1 MPNIQI
7 FFVFSDKRHIFVSNS
22 EQMCLLLKKSVYLD
36 EGTVAKHDIVCYKVI
51 AKGFYDEPQSGIK
64 YFYQTP
70 CACERVDIDIIEKNG
85 EFATNKYGRPCYGTS
100 VLSIGWIHTY
110 KTLRGAWNLIS
121 CLAYES
127 GPKSY
132 LQVYKCVIPKGTCY
146 FEGEDLLTDK
156 TSYASDKIRFV
167 AQIKKR

>member
-1 MPNIQI
+1 M
-7 FFVFSDKRHIFVSNS
+7 FTV
-22 EQMCLLLKKSVYLD
+22 KKSVYLD
-36 EGTVAKHDIVCYKVI
+36 DGAEAVAKHDIVCYKVI
-51 AKGFYDEPQSGIK
+51 AKGFYYESGFK

-85 EFATNKYGRPCYGTS
+85 EFAANKYGRHYATS

-110 KTLRGAWNLIS
+110 KTLRGAWDLIS
-121 CLAYES
+121 HLAYQS
-127 GPKSY
+127 GPRCY

-146 FEGEDLLTDK
+146 FEGEDLLTNK

-167 AQIKKR
+167 AQIKKK